1 MEQPKCSEQRPQ
13 AEAEAALS
21 ISTVLL
27 QMKVSHKTCCHCFRE
42 VTSCGGICQ
51 TVPLL
56 SYAFSALPAIAFLS
70 LNHKVPLGIKE
81 GIITEHLTGQDD
93 LFSPPI
99 PATIGTLEI

>member
-1 MEQPKCSEQRPQ
+1 MEHPKYSEQRLD
-13 AEAEAALS
+13 AEGEAALS
-21 ISTVLL
+21 IPTVLL
-27 QMKVSHKTCCHCFRE
+27 QMKISHKTGCPCFRE
-42 VTSCGGICQ
+42 ITSCGGICQ
-51 TVPLL
+51 IVPLL
-56 SYAFSALPAIAFLS
+56 SYAFSALLAIAFLL